1 MLAWVSL
8 KVAAGMRSGRRSFG
22 QRMLGSITISEMR
35 SQYYRVLY
43 GEEGHV
49 TVSVVEGYSVLYP
62 KFRVGRFK
70 QENEFI
76 EEVRLV

>member
-22 QRMLGSITISEMR
+22 QRMLGSMTISEVR
-35 SQYYRVLY
+35 SQCYRVLY
-43 GEEGHV
+43 GEEGHI
-49 TVSVVEGYSVLYP
+49 TVSVVSGLLYP
-62 KFRVGRFK
+62 KFRVGRLK